1 MHLVFLLEE
10 PSAKAFLDIYL
21 PRVLPEDVT
30 FQTVPHQGKSDL
42 QRSIPKKLAAWR
54 TPDTC
59 FVVMQDQDAN
69 ECRDLKREL
78 VRLCH
83 EAGRPDTLVRIACRE
98 LEAWFLGDLEAV
110 AQAYPRFAWGR
121 YIDKAQYRD
130 PDAIVRPSRE
140 LMKLIPDFQ
149 KVSGA
154 RALAPYIERHRNRSK
169 SFHAFLGG
177 VTRML
182 EYGCAWISYHQLALL

>member
-21 PRVLPEDVT
+21 PRVLPDHVT

-42 QRSIPKKLAAWR
+42 QKSVPKKLAAWR

-69 ECRDLKREL
+69 DCRDLKEQL
-78 VRLCH
+78 IRLCCD
-83 EAGRPDTLVRIACRE
+83 AGRPNTLVRIACRE

-110 AQAYPRFAWGR
+110 AQAYPGFAWAR
-121 YIDKAQYRD
+121 YIGKARYRD
-130 PDAIVRPSRE
+130 PDALMHPSRE
-140 LMKLIPDFQ
+140 IKQLIPDFQ

-154 RALAPYIERHRNRSK
+154 RALAPHIEFDRNRSQ
-169 SFHAFLGG
+169 SFRAFLEG

-182 EYGCAWISYHQLALL
+182 EHGCA